1 MSYRDKLSDIK
12 KEITDLHLSFR
23 SDLASRIAVTNA
35 FIKDKKYENTKID
48 DSIVNKRRGNKVL
61 TNREIE
67 MLKTNEASQD
77 KMIIGMEAKLKQLKS
92 ELKTE

>member
-1 MSYRDKLSDIK
+1 MNCWHNTNR
-12 KEITDLHLSFR
+12 EIDSN
-23 SDLASRIAVTNA
+23 LAQC
-35 FIKDKKYENTKID
+35 
-48 DSIVNKRRGNKVL
+48 
-61 TNREIE
+61 REIE